1 MPTEKTRR
9 SDRITVELHITVS
22 GTDAQGVDFVVQT
35 HTAIVGRHGAKIV
48 LSRTLVPDQEL
59 TVRCEGSGRES
70 DVRVVGRIGED
81 EKGTYYG
88 VEFLDPEINLWDIEF
103 PPLVESEKAVERLL
117 LECLHC
123 KSREL
128 TYLDEF
134 EAEVFEANQ
143 ILSRACKRC
152 TDTTLWRRSAEAES
166 AEPLALPVAP
176 ASPAAAALRTQNERK
191 ETRVD
196 LHVKA
201 SVRSS
206 QFGEELVATENISR
220 GGFGF
225 KSPHAYT
232 AGMMLQVSVPY
243 SPGAANIF
251 TPARVAR
258 VQDLPEERTK
268 FIGVAYV
275 PVHKGWPGK

>member
-1 MPTEKTRR
+1 MGQDFMDDTR
-9 SDRITVELHITVS
+9 
-22 GTDAQGVDFVVQT
+22 
-35 HTAIVGRHGAKIV
+35 TAIVSRHGAKI
-48 LSRTLVPDQEL
+48 LLKRTMVPDQEM
-59 TVRCEGSGRES
+59 TVRCQETGKECDARL
-70 DVRVVGRIGED
+70 VGQIGEQAGG
-81 EKGTYYG
+81 KYYG
-88 VEFLDPEINLWDIEF
+88 IEFLDPEINLWDIEF
-103 PPLVESEKAVERLL
+103 PPLADAEKAVERVV

-152 TDTTLWRRSAEAES
+152 TDTTLWRRSAEAETPE
-166 AEPLALPVAP
+166 ALALPVVP
-176 ASPAAAALRTQNERK
+176 ASPAAAALRTQNERR

-206 QFGEELVATENISR
+206 QFGEELVTTENASR

-243 SPGAANIF
+243 SLGAANIF
-251 TPARVAR
+251 TSARIAHVK
-258 VQDLPEERTK
+258 DLPEERTK
-268 FIGVAYV
+268 SIGVAYV